1 MSYSKVNN
9 AIAAAV
15 HEEKLDVIKQLK
27 VFLESKMD
35 DTDEIGD
42 LINEFS
48 STLTTTKVKAGKKSS
63 SDKPKRTRKP
73 SFYNFWLGNRLRT
86 FGEEQALLPKD
97 ERVPKKDRMR
107 HVTVEWK
114 ELKADTDAF
123 NEAKTKESYDYL
135 IKMPIWNLTYE
146 KKEEL
151 LKELNNKK
159 DMLSAIEIK
168 TIESMWLD
176 DLEVFDNEYNKYL
189 QNRLKDLD
197 NKDVKSKKKISK

>member
-73 SFYNFWLGNRLRT
+73 SFYNYWLGNRLRT
-86 FGEEQALLPKD
+86 FGEEQALLPKED
-97 ERVPKKDRMR
+97 RVPKKDRMS

-123 NEAKTKESYDYL
+123 NEAKAKWEEMSSSDEAFAPKKE
-135 IKMPIWNLTYE
+135 E
-146 KKEEL
+146 KKET
-151 LKELNNKK
+151 KEKK
-159 DMLSAIEIK
+159 EK
-168 TIESMWLD
+168 
-176 DLEVFDNEYNKYL
+176 K
-189 QNRLKDLD
+189 QQ
-197 NKDVKSKKKISK
+197 KKKKEKNVVKEPEPSNDSDSDDEDNSPVPINSDSEDENDE

>member
-15 HEEKLDVIKQLK
+15 HEEKLEVIKQLK

-42 LINEFS
+42 LIDEFS

-73 SFYNFWLGNRLRT
+73 SFYNYWLGNRLRT

-97 ERVPKKDRMR
+97 DRVPKKDRMS

-114 ELKADTDAF
+114 ELKADVDAF
-123 NEAKTKESYDYL
+123 NEAKAKWEEMSSSDEAFAPPKKE
-135 IKMPIWNLTYE
+135 E
-146 KKEEL
+146 KKET
-151 LKELNNKK
+151 KEKK
-159 DMLSAIEIK
+159 EK
-168 TIESMWLD
+168 KE
-176 DLEVFDNEYNKYL
+176 KK
-189 QNRLKDLD
+189 QQ
-197 NKDVKSKKKISK
+197 KKKKVVKEPEPSNNSDSDSDDEDNSPVPINSDSEDENDE